1 MTKKELK
8 ALIKECLLNLNEDNT
23 SVTPDTRSTPGG
35 SNIESIIDRLF
46 YDLKGNILL
55 IDRDLLVR
63 IDTAINTIIIT
74 SKKSPDF
81 MIKIEP
87 DGNDRVKVKYSGS
100 WSGVIPTG
108 KDVLKKI
115 NPVLQSQMGK
125 IGIFGK

>member
-1 MTKKELK
+1 M
-8 ALIKECLLNLNEDNT
+8 LIKECLLNLNEDDT
-23 SVTPDTRSTPGG
+23 SDTRSTSGG

-100 WSGVIPTG
+100 WGGVIPTG